1 MMSQQSTNRT
11 EAAENSTDAAQ
22 HAARE
27 FGKDVYIESS
37 QAIAESGPKV
47 ILNVGVAVLA
57 WLFGN
62 LVFIPISTGL
72 VLGQY
77 AVTEI
82 ISLIVLVT
90 MAVLIIGAV
99 VQIRRLSNA
108 AAGMVAYLMGSRKG
122 EVTRTELD
130 HYRTA
135 ITGIVMVGVAALA
148 FLLFS
153 TNLSIIHP
161 ALSGILLI
169 VVVLWAMLTLW
180 RSGRAIAAEI
190 SVAADELAKS
200 LEARVG

>member
-1 MMSQQSTNRT
+1 MEQT
-11 EAAENSTDAAQ
+11 EAQA
-22 HAARE
+22 AARD
-27 FGKDVYIESS
+27 FGREVYIESS
-37 QAIAESGPKV
+37 KAIAESGPKV

-72 VLGQY
+72 FLGQY

-90 MAVLIIGAV
+90 MAVLVIGAV

-108 AAGMVAYLMGSRKG
+108 VAGVVAYLMGARKG

-135 ITGIVMVGVAALA
+135 ITGIVMVCIIALA

-161 ALSGILLI
+161 ALSGILLV

-180 RSGRAIAAEI
+180 RSGRALAAEI
-190 SVAADELAKS
+190 GVAADELAKS
-200 LEARVG
+200 LEARAG

>member
-1 MMSQQSTNRT
+1 
-11 EAAENSTDAAQ
+11 
-22 HAARE
+22 
-27 FGKDVYIESS
+27 
-37 QAIAESGPKV
+37 
-47 ILNVGVAVLA
+47 VGVAVLA

-90 MAVLIIGAV
+90 MAVLVIGAV

-180 RSGRAIAAEI
+180 RSGRALAAEI
-190 SVAADELAKS
+190 GVAADELAKS

>member
-1 MMSQQSTNRT
+1 MMSQRT
-11 EAAENSTDAAQ
+11 TKRPETSEDVTDAAQ

-72 VLGQY
+72 FLGQY

-90 MAVLIIGAV
+90 MAVLVIGAV

-108 AAGMVAYLMGSRKG
+108 TAGMVAYLMGARKG